1 MLLSSFASIGSPT
14 TVQSL
19 DTVVLESA
27 PLAPEGAGRDAP
39 PLSDGEPMFLSAQF
53 LEILLALRFGN
64 LSQKHGAQQS
74 APEDGPV
81 SIVTTH
87 SL

>member
-1 MLLSSFASIGSPT
+1 MLLSSFASIRSPT
-14 TVQSL
+14 TVQ
-19 DTVVLESA
+19 TVYTAVFESA
-27 PLAPEGAGRDAP
+27 PLAPKGASSDSS
-39 PLSDGEPMFLSAQF
+39 PLSVGEPMFLSAQ
-53 LEILLALRFGN
+53 LLKKTFALRFGN
-64 LSQKHGAQQS
+64 LSQKHGAQQR